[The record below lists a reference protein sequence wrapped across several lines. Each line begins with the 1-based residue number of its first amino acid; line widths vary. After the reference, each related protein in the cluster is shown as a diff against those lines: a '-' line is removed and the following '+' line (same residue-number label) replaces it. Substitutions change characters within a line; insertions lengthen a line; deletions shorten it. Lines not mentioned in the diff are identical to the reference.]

1 MPLLTVRPDLESIK
15 FPELST
21 IRVLELEAPLL
32 FTVEP
37 LVDEEPLFTDELLFV
52 EVAAPLFTDEP
63 LEDVPAVLL
72 YVLDDLPLSPVRLT
86 ALLDDPLV
94 RPEVPAMPDD
104 LPLLDDLYTLELL
117 PDLLLL
123 NPE

>member
-1 MPLLTVRPDLESIK
+1 MPLLIVRPDLESIK

-37 LVDEEPLFTDELLFV
+37 LVEVPLFTEELLFV
-52 EVAAPLFTDEP
+52 EVAAPLFTDE
-63 LEDVPAVLL
+63 LLDEVPAVLL
-72 YVLDDLPLSPVRLT
+72 YVSVDLPLSPIRLT

-94 RPEVPAMPDD
+94 RPEVLAYPDD
-104 LPLLDDLYTLELL
+104 LPLLDAL
-117 PDLLLL
+117 
-123 NPE
+123 